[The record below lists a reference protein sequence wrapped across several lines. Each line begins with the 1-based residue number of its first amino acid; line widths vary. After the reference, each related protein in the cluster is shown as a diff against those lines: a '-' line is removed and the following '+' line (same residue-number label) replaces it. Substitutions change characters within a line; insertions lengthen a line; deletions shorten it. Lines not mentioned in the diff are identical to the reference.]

1 MRTTGRTIT
10 WAAMVV
16 LLLVVVPT
24 PAGAFELSG
33 GVSLGGILAGT
44 APRLA
49 VSPHAGIAWHI
60 DGGLLFA
67 VQELFSVLPPIG
79 TAGAG
84 VVNHTS
90 AAIGYAS
97 KGGNFSAGPS
107 LSIYSMPACGATLCG
122 RVVGLSAG
130 GHMQADVYFAEPL
143 GVSVSADVD
152 WIGGSSRVLPG
163 GVAAMVVAGP
173 VFRLA
178 SR

>member
-1 MRTTGRTIT
+1 MRTTGRRIT

-16 LLLVVVPT
+16 LVLVVVPT

-49 VSPHAGIAWHI
+49 VSPHAGIAWRI

-67 VQELFSVLPPIG
+67 VQDLFSVLPPIG

-97 KGGNFSAGPS
+97 KGGNFSVGPS
-107 LSIYSMPACGATLCG
+107 LSFYSMPACGATLCG

-130 GHMQADVYFAEPL
+130 GHMQADVYFAELL

>member
-1 MRTTGRTIT
+1 
-10 WAAMVV
+10 V
-16 LLLVVVPT
+16 LVGGPT
-24 PAGAFELSG
+24 PAAAFELSG
-33 GVSLGGILAGT
+33 GVSLGGILART

-49 VSPHAGIAWHI
+49 VSPHAGMAWHME
-60 DGGLLFA
+60 GGLLFA
-67 VQELFSVLPPIG
+67 VQELFSVLPPTG

-90 AAIGYAS
+90 AALGYAS

-122 RVVGLSAG
+122 RVVGLAAG
-130 GHMQADVYFAEPL
+130 GHFQADIYLAEPP

-163 GVAAMVVAGP
+163 GVAAMVIAGL
-173 VFRLA
+173 VFRLR